1 MNKRSDP
8 PEWSTQG
15 YWQGRFEVGD
25 TPWDLDAP
33 SSVLIEAL
41 GELKRVGGSLSGKRV
56 LSPGCGRGADA
67 LECVRRGANVVAVD
81 WSEIAVS
88 ALRRRYASGAASS
101 PGSLEVIQGDLFE
114 LPKQCVDVVCEHTFF
129 CAIDPSMRLRY
140 AKTIA
145 AWVNHG
151 GFLVGNFFVVND
163 AEVGRLPN
171 LSLSKEGEG
180 PPFATTTRELEELL
194 SPYFVTQVLRP
205 GSQSEPS
212 RREGL
217 EWVGVFE
224 RR

>member
-41 GELKRVGGSLSGKRV
+41 EELTGVGGSLSGKRV
-56 LSPGCGRGADA
+56 LSPGCGRGSDA
-67 LECVRRGANVVAVD
+67 LECVRRGADVVAVD

-88 ALRRRYASGAASS
+88 ALRARYAGSAASS
-101 PGSLEVIQGDLFE
+101 LGSLEVIHGDLFE
-114 LPKQCVDVVCEHTFF
+114 VLKQRVDVVCEHTFF
-129 CAIDPSMRLRY
+129 CAIDPSMRPRY
-140 AKTIA
+140 AEEIA
-145 AWVNHG
+145 AWVSSG
-151 GFLVGNFFVVND
+151 GFLIGNFFIVSDTD
-163 AEVGRLPN
+163 AQRLAN
-171 LSLSKEGEG
+171 LSLSKEGNG
-180 PPFATTTRELEELL
+180 PPFATSARELEQLL
-194 SPYFVTQVLRP
+194 RPYFVTRVLRP

-212 RREGL
+212 RREGI